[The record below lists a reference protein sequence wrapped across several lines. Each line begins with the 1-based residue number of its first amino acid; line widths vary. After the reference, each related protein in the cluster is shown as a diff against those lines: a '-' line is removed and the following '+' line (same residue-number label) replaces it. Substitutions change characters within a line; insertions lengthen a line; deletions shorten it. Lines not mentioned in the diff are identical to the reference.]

1 MGELSGGRGPC
12 PPKGNLGRG
21 HLGASAVH
29 PLGQQNAGFRVLW
42 EPKAVEKLATV
53 ASYHLLALPSKQ
65 GRAGMS
71 PRSGSMALGSHPS
84 SATRWQDRAL
94 NMSRPVSPFINGK
107 MTHSF
112 LLGLWG
118 VLSGASAE
126 LGMLLKGKPL
136 PAPRPNAGCR

>member
-1 MGELSGGRGPC
+1 MWSFDLEMCGEGEVRERNFIHVHIHVQAGKGDEGNWHTLNKEEADVN
-12 PPKGNLGRG
+12 PKDR
-21 HLGASAVH
+21 
-29 PLGQQNAGFRVLW
+29 
-42 EPKAVEKLATV
+42 
-53 ASYHLLALPSKQ
+53 
-65 GRAGMS
+65 
-71 PRSGSMALGSHPS
+71 SMALGSYPS
-84 SATRWQDRAL
+84 SATHWQDRAL